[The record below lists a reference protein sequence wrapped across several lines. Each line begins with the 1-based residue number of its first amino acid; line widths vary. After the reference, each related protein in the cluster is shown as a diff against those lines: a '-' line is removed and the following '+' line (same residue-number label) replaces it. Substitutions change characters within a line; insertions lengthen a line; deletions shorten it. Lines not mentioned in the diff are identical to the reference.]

1 MNFKVDLCISQNEL
15 VRTGDQWTG
24 KRKKQHSAVHGSKR
38 NRTIIPNN
46 VPDTMHQD
54 ETTQVLSTAYQQVV
68 ATITNEG

>member
-1 MNFKVDLCISQNEL
+1 MD
-15 VRTGDQWTG
+15 G
-24 KRKKQHSAVHGSKR
+24 KEKKKQHSAVHCSKG

-54 ETTQVLSTAYQQVV
+54 ETTQVLSTAYQYMV